1 MKDIYY
7 TLFGYACILVLCVSV
22 ALLVSQND
30 ADSSGAAWQ
39 DHGYAITF
47 QSKLPGGITVLAN
60 IYRAPTL
67 SQRQIDSLLRVPV
80 NTLPYDTVV
89 TATDTIVYHVK

>member
-47 QSKLPGGITVLAN
+47 QSKLPGGITALILQRSYLVPPTGLVLN
-60 IYRAPTL
+60 FT
-67 SQRQIDSLLRVPV
+67 
-80 NTLPYDTVV
+80 
-89 TATDTIVYHVK
+89 